1 MKLVSFAV
9 VSFLAATVSAGV
21 SATLG
26 NADYSVHRLEKR
38 DPSEDMQKQLEEEI
52 KHDRKNY
59 EEVREEYLGM
69 KHLEGQ
75 LEDDLFQLRFELQS
89 NSYKSPRGDLS
100 HRYNRAQLL
109 YNDQQEACFE
119 KYVVMMDLKEVLQK
133 KVGEAEI
140 WKDNLEHLDHHN
152 RMNPEDPWTVTSP
165 ASYNQEI
172 LFKQV
177 SGICNSVEMAYK
189 FEGQCK
195 ATSEEMYN
203 RLMASGSNKKFL
215 GKQYEK
221 SGKNLGDAKD
231 KVWKSVVDCE
241 HMTGV
246 YTKLFGIRDILLY
259 IPEIRL
265 YQQDILPKVIFL
277 SIRLYYSQLI
287 WSRRTK
293 QLYRNRY
300 WLTPQIRPKTVKQ
313 RHSFALME
321 TLRTCGDSASLQKYV
336 TRQFLD
342 TSGFFKDPSF
352 DQSRAH
358 GTRYLMLARMDAL
371 WTARKAIQIGI
382 LVDIHPFSVDIT

>member
-152 RMNPEDPWTVTSP
+152 RMNPEDPWDSDISRQLQPRNPVQTS
-165 ASYNQEI
+165 
-172 LFKQV
+172 F
-177 SGICNSVEMAYK
+177 C
-189 FEGQCK
+189 
-195 ATSEEMYN
+195 
-203 RLMASGSNKKFL
+203 
-215 GKQYEK
+215 
-221 SGKNLGDAKD
+221 
-231 KVWKSVVDCE
+231 
-241 HMTGV
+241 
-246 YTKLFGIRDILLY
+246 ILLY

>member
-221 SGKNLGDAKD
+221 S
-231 KVWKSVVDCE
+231 
-241 HMTGV
+241 
-246 YTKLFGIRDILLY
+246 
-259 IPEIRL
+259 EIRL